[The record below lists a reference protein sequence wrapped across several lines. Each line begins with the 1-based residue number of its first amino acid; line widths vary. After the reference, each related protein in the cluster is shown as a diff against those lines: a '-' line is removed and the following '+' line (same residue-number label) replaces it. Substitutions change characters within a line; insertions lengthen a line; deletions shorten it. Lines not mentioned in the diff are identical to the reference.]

1 MITSAEGRFTE
12 SRRGGLGRNELFS
25 LQPLLAGRSSTL
37 NGATD
42 LPKALGSTAFR
53 TRRDQRKLVF
63 TSNVQSSSL
72 AQREHKQPHTI
83 CWVIVSVSTYPLLE
97 SFKYHDFGPEFR
109 KSKYGEPNPILV
121 CNQSVSS
128 VSDEIQK
135 PEDPRIIN
143 RFSDKTILGSN
154 TIAKSVDK
162 RSESIQRSSFG
173 GAKRKENCG
182 QKKQCIGIGLKLQEM
197 LMSSLHAIEIL
208 AASLERRLVQLALF
222 DKHAIVCIQKRH
234 GNAVFAASD
243 IDLEEQMM
251 SKSHK
256 DVSFREKSR

>member
-12 SRRGGLGRNELFS
+12 SRRGGLGRNELSS
-25 LQPLLAGRSSTL
+25 LQPLRRWALKHSQRRNGLAKSAGQYCIQDKE
-37 NGATD
+37 G
-42 LPKALGSTAFR
+42 
-53 TRRDQRKLVF
+53 RKLCIHILNRA
-63 TSNVQSSSL
+63 TSKVRLSRKR
-72 AQREHKQPHTI
+72 AQATHTI

-97 SFKYHDFGPEFR
+97 SFKYHDFGPVFR

-135 PEDPRIIN
+135 PEDPGIIN
-143 RFSDKTILGSN
+143 RFSDKTIVGSN

-208 AASLERRLVQLALF
+208 AASLERRLVQLALL

-243 IDLEEQMM
+243 IDLEEQI
-251 SKSHK
+251 SN
-256 DVSFREKSR
+256 